1 MRLFKKIRGEGIFSR
16 FIKGDDDWHTKDALV
31 SSKTLS
37 WAELVEG
44 ANAKHHNEGK
54 ILPLEGASL
63 GEIEEREKAPD
74 SVVKFLNNNTFK
86 FYSFK
91 IVTPYME
98 TPLEFGYV
106 DQQMVQTFADEI
118 QNGIDKANDEAKKG
132 TGVA

>member
-1 MRLFKKIRGEGIFSR
+1 M
-16 FIKGDDDWHTKDALV
+16 
-31 SSKTLS
+31 
-37 WAELVEG
+37 EG
-44 ANAKHHNEGK
+44 ANAKHHNEGR